1 MSFEDDIR
9 GDLDV
14 FLSDAEFAIQALVN
28 GNFVNGVFDPGMEGD
43 REPRSPHFLCKDSDL
58 ATVEHGD
65 PVLIDW
71 TDYAVTQTGVIT
83 YWIEGYQPD
92 GTGMATLIL
101 KEQKDVIPM
110 FILSIDSLN
119 HGHSLDQCNVF
130 VSQFPINIEDMRHGH
145 ELEAPELEII
155 PVKIDATR
163 DQITKIGDEIQSI
176 VAVDG
181 RTYTVQTPGGVRH
194 GIATSPGGQLVYAF
208 DGSLGAFLQAAGTPV
223 IQQPFT
229 VFIVARRGASGNHIM
244 FDNQ

>member
-14 FLSDAEFAIQALVN
+14 FLSDAEFAIQALIN
-28 GNFVNGVFDPGMEGD
+28 GTFVNGVFDPGIEGD

-58 ATVEHGD
+58 APVQHGD

-71 TDYAVTQTGVIT
+71 TDYAVTQTGVIS

-101 KEQKDVIPM
+101 KEEPDVGPIYVLNIDPLSHAHAVDSVDAFLYQIP
-110 FILSIDSLN
+110 LVID
-119 HGHSLDQCNVF
+119 HA
-130 VSQFPINIEDMRHGH
+130 RHGH
-145 ELEAPELEII
+145 RLDEPTLLEIQ
-155 PVKIDATR
+155 VKIDASR
-163 DQITKIGDEIQSI
+163 DQINKTGNQVDSI

-181 RTYTVQTPGGVRH
+181 RAYTTQGGAGVTHGVATAPGGE
-194 GIATSPGGQLVYAF
+194 LVYQF
-208 DGSLGAFLQAAGTPV
+208 DGSVGSFLKSDLADT

-229 VFIVARRGASGNHIM
+229 VFIVARKNNSADQVF